1 MTFREISFI
10 KPLFHNGAKWPMKKI
25 FNKGR
30 NTSESNGNS
39 SICLLAQDEFL
50 RIFAL
55 QTLPILQ
62 IARARGILWLLSP
75 GCIALYDNLDAFFT
89 LAGNFSSLS

>member
-1 MTFREISFI
+1 MLHSYD
-10 KPLFHNGAKWPMKKI
+10 LFHKKI

-30 NTSESNGNS
+30 NASDSCDES
-39 SICLLAQDEFL
+39 SICLFAQGEFF

-62 IARARGILWLLSP
+62 PIRK
-75 GCIALYDNLDAFFT
+75 
-89 LAGNFSSLS
+89 FS